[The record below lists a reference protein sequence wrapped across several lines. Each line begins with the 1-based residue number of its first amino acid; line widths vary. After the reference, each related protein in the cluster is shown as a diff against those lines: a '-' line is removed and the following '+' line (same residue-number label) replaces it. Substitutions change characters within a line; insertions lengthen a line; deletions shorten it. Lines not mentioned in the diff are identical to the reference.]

1 MTIPFKC
8 VCRTIGLR
16 ASLGRF
22 NDSLATV
29 SIKDEAVV
37 DELRLRQTLCILH
50 HMQKIRADR
59 CCRINA
65 PVGRLGPCS
74 NASQNLARHNRGAGH
89 VFYWS
94 AMVIQNGLFVLVWS
108 GRRRRPAR
116 RPYHRTAQSSR
127 CMTTS
132 AETIFDRG
140 AMNHPS
146 QRRAVYFAR
155 S

>member
-1 MTIPFKC
+1 MASGVMPDASRQGRPETLMTIPFKC

-74 NASQNLARHNRGAGH
+74 NANQN
-89 VFYWS
+89 
-94 AMVIQNGLFVLVWS
+94 
-108 GRRRRPAR
+108 
-116 RPYHRTAQSSR
+116 QSSNENANLTHLNSPVDMDSPPVR
-127 CMTTS
+127 
-132 AETIFDRG
+132 
-140 AMNHPS
+140 
-146 QRRAVYFAR
+146 
-155 S
+155 